1 MNTLRKGWQVV
12 LATTLLFGVFTTAT
26 AGSALER
33 RIATYKPICADYERS
48 KRFAEC
54 HRPPGS
60 YQAAYE
66 MTGDRRKRALEQG
79 QKAIRMR
86 RDTDLHMKS
95 KLKSYR

>member
-1 MNTLRKGWQVV
+1 MKTIRKGSQVV
-12 LATTLLFGVFTTAT
+12 LATTLLFGAFSTAT
-26 AGSALER
+26 ADADLER

-48 KRFAEC
+48 KRYAEC

-79 QKAIRMR
+79 RKVIRIR
-86 RDTDLHMKS
+86 KETDKHMKR
-95 KLKSYR
+95 KLGSYR